1 MVSQLV
7 MLARFIFNFLM
18 VCTLSLALASE
29 FYVSQKL
36 LDDVQKLYGEMA
48 VRRMHAWQDLMKN
61 SRRLP
66 EREKLEKVNIF
77 FNRLEFGTDLQH
89 WGKVDFWATPV
100 EFLASG
106 GGDCEDFSIA
116 KYFTLRELGVADER
130 LRITYVKALRI
141 NQAHMVLTYYPEKG
155 KEPLILDNLEGKIL
169 PASERKDLKPVYNFN
184 GDGLWIA
191 RQRGKGVRVGKADR
205 ISLWTELRERFSD
218 ELSEKKKLEARKPG
232 PTTGAKP

>member
-1 MVSQLV
+1 
-7 MLARFIFNFLM
+7 M

-29 FYVSQKL
+29 FYLSKKL
-36 LDDVQKLYGEMA
+36 LDSVQKHYGEMA
-48 VRRMHAWQDLMKN
+48 VRRMHAWQGLLDN
-61 SRRLP
+61 SRKLP
-66 EREKLEKVNIF
+66 EKEKLEKVNIF
-77 FNRLEFGTDLQH
+77 FNRLEFVTDLKN
-89 WGKVDFWATPV
+89 WGKDDFWATPV
-100 EFLASG
+100 EFLAIG

-141 NQAHMVLTYYPEKG
+141 NQSHMVLTYYPESG

-184 GDGLWIA
+184 GDGLWVA

-205 ISLWTELRERFSD
+205 ISLWTELRERFGD
-218 ELSEKKKLEARKPG
+218 ELSEKEKVETRKPG
-232 PTTGAKP
+232 PATGKKP

>member
-1 MVSQLV
+1 M
-7 MLARFIFNFLM
+7 
-18 VCTLSLALASE
+18 
-29 FYVSQKL
+29 
-36 LDDVQKLYGEMA
+36 
-48 VRRMHAWQDLMKN
+48 
-61 SRRLP
+61 
-66 EREKLEKVNIF
+66 
-77 FNRLEFGTDLQH
+77 
-89 WGKVDFWATPV
+89 
-100 EFLASG
+100 
-106 GGDCEDFSIA
+106 
-116 KYFTLRELGVADER
+116 ADER

-205 ISLWTELRERFSD
+205 ISLWMELRERFSD